1 MDKLLA
7 MTTFVRIVDK
17 GSLTAAANVLD
28 TSLPTVVRTL
38 AALERQLGVSLL
50 NRTTRRIHL
59 TDAGAR
65 YLERCRVIL
74 SEVQDA
80 EAKLTSSQAEP
91 QGRLAVTASVL
102 FGRRYVAPI
111 VTEFIRRHK
120 DVNVEM
126 LFVDRVANVVEEGL
140 DVAVRIGHLRDS
152 SLVAIRIGEVRRVVC
167 ASPQYLR
174 RHGAPRT
181 PQEIRAHLCV
191 RHMGLSPR
199 NEWSFRVG
207 RRTVSIPIAC
217 ALVSNEIDSALDA
230 CANGL
235 GLGMFLSYQTAPYR
249 TSNKIRYVLEE
260 FETEPMP
267 VQVVYPHTRRLST
280 TVRAFVDQCVK
291 KLRQVRL
298 D

>member
-17 GSLTAAANVLD
+17 GSLTAAANALD

-80 EAKLTSSQAEP
+80 EAKMSFSQAEP
-91 QGRLAVTASVL
+91 QGRLMVTASVS

-111 VTEFIRRHK
+111 VSEFIGRHK
-120 DVNVEM
+120 GINVDM
-126 LFVDRVANVVEEGL
+126 LFVDRVVNVVEEGL

-174 RHGAPRT
+174 RHGVPRT
-181 PQEIRAHLCV
+181 PQEIRAHRCV
-191 RHMGLSPR
+191 RHSGTSPR
-199 NEWSFRVG
+199 NEWNFRIG
-207 RRTVSIPIAC
+207 RRAVAIPITC
-217 ALVSNEIDSALDA
+217 ALVSNEIDSTLNA
-230 CANGL
+230 CADGL

-249 TSNKIRYVLEE
+249 RSNKIRYILEE
-260 FETEPMP
+260 FETEPVP
-267 VQVVYPHTRRLST
+267 VQVVYPQTRRLST
-280 TVRAFVDQCVK
+280 TVRAFVDECVR
-291 KLRQVRL
+291 KLGQVRL

>member
-1 MDKLLA
+1 VDKLQA

-17 GSLTAAANVLD
+17 GSLTAAANALD
-28 TSLPTVVRTL
+28 TSLPTVVRIL
-38 AALERQLGVSLL
+38 AALERELGASLL

-59 TDAGAR
+59 TDAGAQ
-65 YLERCRVIL
+65 YLERCRIIL
-74 SEVQDA
+74 SEVRDA
-80 EAKLTSSQAEP
+80 EAKLSSSQAEP
-91 QGRLAVTASVL
+91 QGRLTVTASVL

-111 VTEFIRRHK
+111 VSEFILRHR

-126 LFVDRVANVVEEGL
+126 LLVDRVVNAVEEGL

-174 RHGAPRT
+174 RHGVPRT

-191 RHMGLSPR
+191 RHMGTSPR
-199 NEWSFRVG
+199 NEWNFRIG
-207 RRTVSIPIAC
+207 RREVSVPITC
-217 ALVSNEIDSALDA
+217 ALVSNEIDSTLDA

-249 TSNKIRYVLEE
+249 RSNKIRYVLEE

-267 VQVVYPHTRRLST
+267 VQIVYPQTRRLST
-280 TVRAFVDQCVK
+280 TVRAFVDECVR